1 MLAYNDPFPAHFTGD
16 PDEDEEESKLWT
28 ELASER
34 VLRAVEAALAALHIL
49 TSQNMPKRAYI
60 EDVIERIVQLARFQ
74 LQHSIYPAY
83 DPVYRTDKDVMSSG
97 TSSKKKRAH
106 VREVRDKTILL
117 VYHKMVVLV
126 SLMAELLSVQTLTDT
141 AVLHLSTVGV
151 APFFV
156 ENISELQ
163 LSALRLV
170 TTIFSRYDKHRRL
183 LLDDILASIARLP
196 SSKRGLRTFRLSA
209 DQHIQ
214 MLTALVLQLIQ
225 CVLSLPDKM
234 VGPSPSNSGT
244 NNSSGPGQQPEE
256 GGSEN
261 LFSVPAGMD
270 PAVLV
275 ATRYDTAIRTAAN
288 FLSVFLNKT
297 GVKNNEEVDY
307 RPLFENF
314 VHDLLSTV
322 NKPEWPAAELLLS
335 LLGTLLVQN
344 FSNKNMDVPLR
355 VTSLEYLGV
364 VAARLR
370 KDAVTSQLRTDTID
384 QLLKQVREDEAAN
397 NPNAEDYKSKKH
409 KKKKKKKRRE
419 SGEDKEEGGDGDGN
433 GPEDVTQVLQT
444 LLLDY
449 LAVNSQCDPAVLH
462 ARHFYIAQWYMDA
475 SKRSGTAS
483 SVEPTSKSADHE
495 AQPTPS
501 KSPAKKKSKKKK
513 KRRTISSGSSDSESS
528 ASSSSSEDE
537 DEEDGNSRKP
547 DAADP
552 ANHNN
557 NGGSSLAMDLAER
570 RKKFLL
576 AKINPFPEAAPGTR
590 TQVLTTP
597 LDAESAELI
606 ARFLASKRPFSQ
618 SFETYLMHILKV
630 LTEPVVAV
638 RTKAM
643 KCLTQI
649 VEADPAVLGLT
660 RMQMGVNHSFLDS
673 STSVREAA
681 VDLVGK
687 FVLSRPE
694 LIEKYYDM
702 ISARILD
709 TGVSVRKRVIK
720 VRSSPFELSDPL
732 SQCCKRFVRLS
743 TDHEGHLHG
752 VPGLPQDPRDLR
764 QDDPAG
770 ERRGRR
776 DQEARHGGV
785 PGHVVQPGEGEAP
798 AGLLH
803 LDEEGHE
810 HHGRRGGL

>member
-1 MLAYNDPFPAHFTGD
+1 M
-16 PDEDEEESKLWT
+16 
-28 ELASER
+28 
-34 VLRAVEAALAALHIL
+34 
-49 TSQNMPKRAYI
+49 
-60 EDVIERIVQLARFQ
+60 
-74 LQHSIYPAY
+74 
-83 DPVYRTDKDVMSSG
+83 
-97 TSSKKKRAH
+97 
-106 VREVRDKTILL
+106 
-117 VYHKMVVLV
+117 
-126 SLMAELLSVQTLTDT
+126 
-141 AVLHLSTVGV
+141 
-151 APFFV
+151 
-156 ENISELQ
+156 
-163 LSALRLV
+163 V

-225 CVLSLPDKM
+225 CVLSLPDKL
-234 VGPSPSNSGT
+234 GAPSAT
-244 NNSSGPGQQPEE
+244 TAGQSEE
-256 GGSEN
+256 GGES
-261 LFSVPAGMD
+261 SAVQAMD
-270 PAVLV
+270 PGVLV

-397 NPNAEDYKSKKH
+397 AVEEFKSKKH
-409 KKKKKKKRRE
+409 KKKKKN
-419 SGEDKEEGGDGDGN
+419 SDKDRGGGGDDDAN
-433 GPEDVTQVLQT
+433 PEDVTQVLQT

-449 LAVNSQCDPAVLH
+449 LAVNSQCEPAVLH

-475 SKRSGTAS
+475 TKRSGAAPSGDSTPKPDPNQS
-483 SVEPTSKSADHE
+483 GGGESAN
-495 AQPTPS
+495 QTPS

-513 KRRTISSGSSDSESS
+513 KRRAISSDSEDSESS
-528 ASSSSSEDE
+528 SSSSSSEDDDDDDNDSKKAE
-537 DEEDGNSRKP
+537 GAEASMS
-547 DAADP
+547 A
-552 ANHNN
+552 ANHSS
-557 NGGSSLAMDLAER
+557 GSLTGDQVER

-597 LDAESAELI
+597 LDAESSELI

-720 VRSSPFELSDPL
+720 VSLF
-732 SQCCKRFVRLS
+732 F
-743 TDHEGHLHG
+743 
-752 VPGLPQDPRDLR
+752 
-764 QDDPAG
+764 
-770 ERRGRR
+770 
-776 DQEARHGGV
+776 
-785 PGHVVQPGEGEAP
+785 
-798 AGLLH
+798 
-803 LDEEGHE
+803 
-810 HHGRRGGL
+810 